1 VSYQVD
7 GNAIGGDLFAAFS
20 REMTTVV
27 GRCRKCGTASAVA
40 ELSVYPRAPGTVAR
54 CSSCDA
60 VVMCWSQSAVNAT
73 FTCRLS
79 SLTSMSTHATG
90 EHATSLRS
98 SD

>member
-7 GNAIGGDLFAAFS
+7 GNAIAGDLFAAFG

-54 CSSCDA
+54 CSNCDA
-60 VVMCWSQSAVNAT
+60 VVMVLVTIGGKCHVHLPALE
-73 FTCRLS
+73 FD
-79 SLTSMSTHATG
+79 
-90 EHATSLRS
+90 E
-98 SD
+98 